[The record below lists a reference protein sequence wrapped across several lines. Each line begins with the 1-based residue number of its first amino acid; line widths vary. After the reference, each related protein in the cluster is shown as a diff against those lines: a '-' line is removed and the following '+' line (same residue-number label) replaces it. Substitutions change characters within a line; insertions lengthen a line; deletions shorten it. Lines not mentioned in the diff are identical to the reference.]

1 VAGALDTVG
10 STIVNGASGA
20 LSWVENAFGTAGAD
34 IMNAIKTIGG
44 ALNPFS
50 WFSGFSSQVAQ
61 ILEYVVIGVVAFVLV
76 FAIVFFLHRRS
87 KKHGSRQRGGERGRH
102 RSRHAHRA

>member
-1 VAGALDTVG
+1 MAGAVGSAILNGGKSLLSLAGNAATAVGNALDTVG
-10 STIVNGASGA
+10 STLAQGASGA

-34 IMNAIKTIGG
+34 IMNAIKAVGG

-61 ILEYVVIGVVAFVLV
+61 ILEYA
-76 FAIVFFLHRRS
+76 A
-87 KKHGSRQRGGERGRH
+87 
-102 RSRHAHRA
+102 